1 MNCIEVE
8 KNNKELLGNNI
19 IDKIYNVFIK
29 GQENNIT
36 NFEIKRLKNEE
47 AIDYYKNYIKYNKK
61 SLKERV
67 QKQYEYFNKIK
78 NDPQKREFYIGESYG
93 EFAKETE
100 DYPQQFKK
108 VYIDLSSKDNKTLL
122 NLAIA
127 KIKI

>member
-61 SLKERV
+61 SLNL
-67 QKQYEYFNKIK
+67 QFIFNLMPIL
-78 NDPQKREFYIGESYG
+78 IGVKME
-93 EFAKETE
+93 
-100 DYPQQFKK
+100 
-108 VYIDLSSKDNKTLL
+108 INW
-122 NLAIA
+122 N
-127 KIKI
+127 